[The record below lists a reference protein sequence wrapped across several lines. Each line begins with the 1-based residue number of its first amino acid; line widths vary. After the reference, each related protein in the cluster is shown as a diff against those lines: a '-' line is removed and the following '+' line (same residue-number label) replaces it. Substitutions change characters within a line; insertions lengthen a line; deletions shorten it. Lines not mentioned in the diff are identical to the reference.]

1 MYKIANIDKFGRISI
16 PKKMREILG
25 IDESTTVYIEEKN
38 HELIIRPMHTKNS
51 DAVKKI
57 SNMKLPIEDWETM
70 EQEIESGA
78 LNG

>member
-38 HELIIRPMHTKNS
+38 HELIIRPIHTKNS